1 MVPVTAI
8 YGSRNES
15 ASTDYLV
22 GKVSGESYDSDDGSE
37 P

>member
-1 MVPVTAI
+1 M

-15 ASTDYLV
+15 ASTDCLV
-22 GKVSGESYDSDDGSE
+22 VKVSGEVCDSDDGSE